1 MADRDEQAVTPGAPL
16 RIEAEADARDRRAF
30 LEFPYRL
37 YAGHAVWVPPL
48 RMAERDIMDR
58 AKNPFFAHAEAQHFL
73 ARRGD
78 HVVGRIAA
86 IENRLHNEVHED
98 RLGFFGFFDVVAG
111 DVEAA
116 AGLLDAAESWT
127 TARELAPMRGPVN
140 YSTND
145 SCGVLVDGFDEPPM
159 LLMPYNRPD
168 YDRLLVDAGAVPVK
182 ELLAYW
188 IASENEVPPRFR
200 RVVDRRMARS
210 GITLRP
216 IDLKRFDAEALLI
229 KDLYNRC
236 WERNWGFVP
245 ATDAEFEHAAADLK
259 RLVAHELCAIA
270 ERRGEP
276 VGFSVFLRD
285 LNRLLAG
292 GTGRLLPTLWAKVLF
307 GLGKVRHTRCALL
320 GIVPEARG
328 NAINEAFFI
337 HAMDQAR
344 AHDIAGA
351 EAGWILE
358 DNLAM
363 RAPIEAAGGVVTKR
377 YRLYERSRARDARP
391 RSVAEGSSPNNRR

>member
-1 MADRDEQAVTPGAPL
+1 MTAPL
-16 RIEAEADARDRRAF
+16 RIEPEQGTADRAAF
-30 LEFPYRL
+30 IDLPYRL
-37 YAGHAVWVPPL
+37 YAGHPTWVPPL
-48 RMAERDIMDR
+48 RMAEADLMNQ
-58 AKNPFFAHAEAQHFL
+58 AKNPFFEHATVQHFL
-73 ARRGD
+73 ARRGERI
-78 HVVGRIAA
+78 VGRIAA

-98 RLGFFGFFDVVAG
+98 RIGFFGFFDVEDDA
-111 DVEAA
+111 EAA
-116 AGLLDAAESWT
+116 AGLIEAARAWT
-127 TARELAPMRGPVN
+127 GSRGLAPMRGPVN

-145 SCGVLVDGFDEPPM
+145 ACGVLVDGFDEPPM

-168 YDRLLVDAGAVPVK
+168 YHRLLVDAGATPVK
-182 ELLAYW
+182 DLLAYW
-188 IASENEVPPRFR
+188 IDSKNEVPERFR
-200 RVVDRRMARS
+200 RVVTRRMERS
-210 GITLRP
+210 DIRLRP
-216 IDLKRFDAEALLI
+216 IDLKDFQQEVLLI

-245 ATDAEFEHAAADLK
+245 ATDAEFEHAAGDLK
-259 RLVAHELCAIA
+259 RLVSHELCAIA

-276 VGFSVFLRD
+276 VGFSVFLLD

-292 GTGRLLPTLWAKVLF
+292 SNGRLFPTLWAKLLF
-307 GLGKVRHTRCALL
+307 GLSKVKHTRCALL

-344 AHDIAGA
+344 AHGIAGA

-358 DNLAM
+358 DNTTM

-377 YRLYERSRARDARP
+377 YRMYE
-391 RSVAEGSSPNNRR
+391 VT